1 MRAAVVPKVG
11 GKWEVRE
18 IPTPEPSAN
27 QVLIK
32 IHASG
37 LCYTDVHITEGRL
50 PIPIE
55 FPLTLGHEPVGEIVA
70 VGRRCDFAQG
80 RRQSRSSLDS
90 NIMWKV

>member
-1 MRAAVVPKVG
+1 MRAAVVPRIG

-18 IPTPEPSAN
+18 VPIPQPSAN

-55 FPLTLGHEPVGEIVA
+55 FPSSSPPPPAPHPSLPGGGE
-70 VGRRCDFAQG
+70 D
-80 RRQSRSSLDS
+80 
-90 NIMWKV
+90 